1 MRLFVTAL
9 LVVAVAACGPRR
21 VEVTSN
27 PSPAAAD
34 AAVHVTNSLSQAVN
48 VYVVNAGTDMF
59 LKQVAANS
67 AEHLPVRG
75 VAPGTTVTLRATTV
89 DGTRTF
95 SRDRVVLTSMYA
107 FNVP

>member
-1 MRLFVTAL
+1 MRLLLTGV

-27 PSPAAAD
+27 PTAAAAE
-34 AAVHVTNSLSQAVN
+34 AALHVTNSLAQAVN
-48 VYVVNAGTDMF
+48 VYVVTGGTDLF
-59 LKQVAANS
+59 LKQVAGNS
-67 AEHLPVRG
+67 SEHLPVRG
-75 VAPGTTVTLRATTV
+75 VAPGATVTIRATTV

-95 SRDRVVLTSMYA
+95 SRDRVVLTGMYA